1 MGTDL
6 LLSPVEVN
14 YDPALADAPVPTI
27 PSVRSVPSWGGP
39 LAESDYEALAKSWIT
54 RELADQAML
63 RRVDAQ
69 QGREAIGQKGNRD
82 CAGILIPFYDP
93 EARYP
98 HAYRLRR
105 DNPEWKQGK
114 DGTLKPDRKYL
125 GEPGSGNRIYFPPGV
140 TLAQLADPAT
150 PIVIVEGEKKAL
162 ALQRLAYHDIENPRF
177 IPVAIAGVWNWRGT
191 VGKTGGPRG
200 ERVDIKGPINDLNL
214 IVWNVRTVFILFD
227 TNVAKNDSVKW
238 ARKGISRELAT
249 RRAEVRCI
257 NLPEDSGLNG
267 VDDLLF
273 AWGPA
278 RVLELFEKTT
288 SGTTLQVVRTPQFQS
303 KPEGMFRVTTRGEQL
318 VEIQLANY
326 RASIVTNFCLDDGV
340 ETKREFEI
348 ECELTG
354 RQFAFTVPAARF
366 APMDWPIEQMGP
378 HAITFPN
385 QKEYARAAIQS
396 FSKSA
401 EERRVYTHSGWRDVD
416 GRWLFLHAGGAID
429 AAGAVQGVN
438 VRLPGALSQYELR
451 LPSTPE
457 ALVVAVRSSLKLI
470 ELAPPSIGYPVLAAI
485 CRSVFGGADF
495 ALHVVGETGAF
506 KSELAA
512 LAQQFF
518 GAGMDRTHL
527 PGSWASTGNS
537 LEILAFHGK
546 DALVVMDDFAPQGNA
561 ADVARY
567 HAAADRVFRAAGNLA
582 GRGRLDSNARLREP
596 RPPRG
601 LILSTGEEIPRGHS
615 IRARLFIL
623 ELSKGAITPAKLSE
637 CQAAARAG
645 DYAQAMTGFLA
656 WLAGRFEAARA
667 SIDQRVVELRER
679 ALRDP
684 AHARTP
690 DIIANL
696 QAAFESYIEFARECG
711 TVDESQAET
720 FTHKCWRAL
729 RDAAVAQAK
738 HQAASEPTA
747 RFLSLV
753 RACLSSGQA
762 HLAARDGG
770 VPKLSPESCGWRKS
784 HDDWSPQGNC
794 IGWINKADIYI
805 EPTAAYQVVQLAGR
819 DTGEPLAVSEQ
830 TLKKRL
836 REKGLLASID
846 KSREVNT
853 IRRTLAG
860 SRQEVL
866 HFLRGTLL
874 PVDEPDCSD

>member
-1 MGTDL
+1 
-6 LLSPVEVN
+6 
-14 YDPALADAPVPTI
+14 
-27 PSVRSVPSWGGP
+27 
-39 LAESDYEALAKSWIT
+39 LAESDYEALAQSWIT

-82 CAGILIPFYDP
+82 CAGILIPLYGP
-93 EARYP
+93 EAPYP

-114 DGTLKPDRKYL
+114 DGALKPDRKYL

-140 TLAQLADPAT
+140 TLAHLADPAT

-162 ALQRLAYHDIENPRF
+162 ALQRLAYHEVENPRF

-214 IVWNVRTVFILFD
+214 IVWNGRTVFILFD
-227 TNVAKNDSVKW
+227 TNVATNDSVKW

-257 NLPEDSGLNG
+257 NLPEDCGVNG

-354 RQFAFTVPAARF
+354 RRFGFTVPAARF

-396 FSKSA
+396 FSMSA
-401 EERRVYTHSGWRDVD
+401 EERNVYTHSGWRNVD
-416 GRWLFLHAGGAID
+416 GRWLFLHAGGAI
-429 AAGAVQGVN
+429 GAEGSVPGVN
-438 VRLPGALSQYELR
+438 VRLPGALSRYELS

-457 ALVVAVRSSLKLI
+457 ALGCRRQFESEIGSLV
-470 ELAPPSIGYPVLAAI
+470 PPSIGYPVLAAI
-485 CRSVFGGADF
+485 CRAVLGGADF
-495 ALHVVGETGAF
+495 ALHLAGETGAF

-518 GAGMDRTHL
+518 GAGMDRMHL

-537 LEILAFHGK
+537 LEMLAFHAK
-546 DALVVMDDFAPQGNA
+546 DVLVVIDDFAPQGNA

-567 HAAADRVFRAAGNLA
+567 HAAADRVFRAAGNQA
-582 GRGRLDSNARLREP
+582 GRGRLDSTARLREP
-596 RPPRG
+596 KPPRG
-601 LILSTGEEIPRGHS
+601 LVLSTGEDIPRGHS
-615 IRARLFIL
+615 IRARLLIL
-623 ELSKGAITPAKLSE
+623 ELAKGGITPAVLSE

-645 DYAQAMTGFLA
+645 DYAQAMSGFLRWMA
-656 WLAGRFEAARA
+656 SRVDAIARVARSESDRA
-667 SIDQRVVELRER
+667 SRPRVARSRSCPHAGHYCEPTGCLR
-679 ALRDP
+679 
-684 AHARTP
+684 
-690 DIIANL
+690 IIPGIR
-696 QAAFESYIEFARECG
+696 QECG
-711 TVDESQAET
+711 TIDAAQAEQLASA
-720 FTHKCWRAL
+720 CWRAL
-729 RDAAVAQAK
+729 REAAIAQAK
-738 HQAASEPTA
+738 HHAASEPAA
-747 RFLSLV
+747 RFVALL

-762 HLAARDGG
+762 HLAARDGT
-770 VPKLSPESCGWRKS
+770 VPKQSPEDCGWRRDS
-784 HDDWSPQGNC
+784 HGEWSPRATASDGRM
-794 IGWINKADIYI
+794 K
-805 EPTAAYQVVQLAGR
+805 PTSISNRRRPIRSFRSPVAISAKR
-819 DTGEPLAVSEQ
+819 C
-830 TLKKRL
+830 RL
-836 REKGLLASID
+836 RADAEEAPAREEPPGLDLTRLA
-846 KSREVNT
+846 KRSRFGEFLQARKRT
-853 IRRTLAG
+853 FCISCETLSCRRSQEGERMIVGFRQAIVG
-860 SRQEVL
+860 FWCREICVPAISRFVES
-866 HFLRGTLL
+866 TT
-874 PVDEPDCSD
+874 

>member
-1 MGTDL
+1 
-6 LLSPVEVN
+6 
-14 YDPALADAPVPTI
+14 
-27 PSVRSVPSWGGP
+27 

-82 CAGILIPFYDP
+82 CAGILIPLYGP
-93 EARYP
+93 EAPYP

-114 DGTLKPDRKYL
+114 DGALKPDRKYL

-140 TLAQLADPAT
+140 TLAHLADPAT

-162 ALQRLAYHDIENPRF
+162 ALQRLAYHDVENPRF

-200 ERVDIKGPINDLNL
+200 ERVDIKGPINDLSL
-214 IVWNVRTVFILFD
+214 IVWNGRTVFILFD
-227 TNVAKNDSVKW
+227 TNVATNDSVKW

-257 NLPEDSGLNG
+257 NLPEDCGVNG
-267 VDDLLF
+267 VDDLLS

-278 RVLELFEKTT
+278 RVLELFERTT

-354 RQFAFTVPAARF
+354 RRFAFTVPAARF

-396 FSKSA
+396 LSMSA
-401 EERRVYTHSGWRDVD
+401 EERNVYTHSGWRNVD
-416 GRWLFLHAGGAID
+416 GRWLFLHAGGPI
-429 AAGAVQGVN
+429 GAEGSVPGVN
-438 VRLPGALSQYELR
+438 VRLPGALARYELS

-457 ALVVAVRSSLKLI
+457 ALTAAVSSSLKLVS
-470 ELAPPSIGYPVLAAI
+470 LVPPSIGYPVLAAI
-485 CRSVFGGADF
+485 CRAVLGGADF
-495 ALHVVGETGAF
+495 ALHLAGETGAF
-506 KSELAA
+506 KSEVAA

-518 GAGMDRTHL
+518 GAGMDRMHL

-537 LEILAFHGK
+537 LEMLAFHAK
-546 DALVVMDDFAPQGNA
+546 DVLVVIDDFAPQGNA

-567 HAAADRVFRAAGNLA
+567 HAAADRVFRAAGNQA
-582 GRGRLDSNARLREP
+582 GRGRLDSTARLREP
-596 RPPRG
+596 KPPRG
-601 LILSTGEEIPRGHS
+601 LVLSTGEDIPRGHS
-615 IRARLFIL
+615 IRARLLIL
-623 ELSKGAITPAKLSE
+623 ELSKGGVTPAALSE

-645 DYAQAMTGFLA
+645 DYAQAMSGFLR
-656 WLAGRFEAARA
+656 WMA
-667 SIDQRVVELRER
+667 SRVDATRVSLDQRVTELRAH

-696 QAAFESYIEFARECG
+696 QAAFESFLEFCKECG
-711 TVDESQAET
+711 TIDVAQAEQLASS
-720 FTHKCWRAL
+720 CWRAL
-729 RDAAVAQAK
+729 RDAAIAQAK
-738 HQAASEPTA
+738 HHAASEPAA
-747 RFLSLV
+747 RFVALL

-762 HLAARDGG
+762 HMAARDGT
-770 VPKLSPESCGWRKS
+770 VPKQSPEDCGWRRDS
-784 HDDWSPQGNC
+784 HGDWSPKGHC
-794 IGWINKADIYI
+794 IGWADEADIYI
-805 EPTAAYQVVQLAGR
+805 EPTAAYQVVQVAGR
-819 DTGEPLAVSEQ
+819 DIGEAIAVSEQ
-830 TLKKRL
+830 MLKKRL
-836 REKGLLASID
+836 REKSLLASTD
-846 KSREVNT
+846 ESRETIT
-853 IRRTLAG
+853 IRRVLAG
-860 SRQEVL
+860 SKKDVL
-866 HFLRGTLL
+866 HFLRDTLL
-874 PVDEPDCSD
+874 PTDQLEGCE